1 MKTTTI
7 AARAT
12 LKISSPVF
20 EHEGYIPMK
29 YSCEGQNTNPPLII
43 TEFPKETV
51 SLALIVEDPDAP
63 QKIFDHWI
71 VWNIKPQ
78 EAILENTSPGKMG
91 KNSWGENRYTGPCPP
106 SGTHRYYFKVYALD
120 TLLDFDADTDKKLI
134 EQAMQNHI
142 LAYGELMGLYKKHS

>member
-51 SLALIVEDPDAP
+51 SLVLIVEDPDAP

-78 EAILENTSPGKMG
+78 KAILENTIPGKMG
-91 KNSWGENRYTGPCPP
+91 KNSLGENRYTGPCPP